1 MAPHKVPIIIG
12 VGEAKNPSR
21 RTEDAI
27 EPLHLMLQAI
37 REAVSDA
44 CNSSSPAIISSIDSV
59 KVVASST
66 WPYKDLP
73 GLVCEGLGIKPS
85 HTAYSELAGSA
96 SVQLIDDTAR
106 MIANEQIQVGVVVGG
121 EAMASLKA
129 FVKDGTYPPPW
140 TTPEKAQVYYAN
152 DTDSLTGIGRA
163 HRVGVPMHV
172 YPMYENALRWHR
184 GQSPLEN
191 LEESSS
197 LYGQFADIASK
208 HPMAWNSGKSPKTA
222 KEIGSI
228 TKNNRMIC
236 FPYPLLMNAFN
247 DVNIAGACILTTTE
261 CAVRMGIPRDKWIF
275 PLGGGRAEDS
285 KDIWARPNFYTSR
298 AIASAL
304 DLCLHSSGLI
314 KDDIDLFDFYSC
326 FPIVPKLACHHLGIS
341 CDNLPKP
348 ITLLGG
354 LNSFGGAGA
363 NYSMH
368 AVAEMV
374 RRLRKLS
381 GTHKPSNG
389 LVLANGGLLTTESA
403 ISLSTH
409 ARRGNDR
416 YPTRD
421 NYELLPASQLPP
433 SISIHG
439 EGEAIVETYT
449 VEYDRENR
457 PQLGHVVCRLKSN
470 GHRLI
475 ANHGDII
482 TLEELSSWTEEPIGR
497 IGFVRRSSTTTD
509 HNLFVFRKDD
519 ICRL

>member
-12 VGEAKNPSR
+12 VGEVKNPSR

-37 REAVSDA
+37 REAASDA
-44 CNSSSPAIISSIDSV
+44 CDSGAPAVISSVDSV

-73 GLVCEGLGIKPS
+73 ELVCEKLGVKPS

-106 MIANEQIQVGVVVGG
+106 MIANEQIEVGVVVGG

-140 TTPEKAQVYYAN
+140 TAPENSQVYYAN
-152 DTDSLTGIGRA
+152 DTDSLTGIGRT

-172 YPMYENALRWHR
+172 YPMYENALRWQR

-191 LEESSS
+191 LEESAS
-197 LYGQFADIASK
+197 LYGRFAEIASK
-208 HPMAWNSGKSPKTA
+208 HPMAWSSGKSPKTA

-247 DVNIAGACILTTTE
+247 DVNLAGACILTTTE
-261 CAVRMGIPRDKWIF
+261 CAVRMGISRDKWIF

-285 KDIWARPNFYTSR
+285 KDFWDRPNFYTSQ
-298 AIASAL
+298 AIVSAL
-304 DLCLHSSGLI
+304 DLCFHSSGLS
-314 KDDIDLFDFYSC
+314 KDDIELFDFYSC
-326 FPIVPKLACHHLGIS
+326 FPIVPKIACHHLGIS
-341 CDNLPKP
+341 CDKLPKP

-374 RRLRKLS
+374 RQLRKLS
-381 GTHKPSNG
+381 GAHKPSNG
-389 LVLANGGLLTTESA
+389 LILANGGVMTSESA

-409 ARRGNDR
+409 GRRGNGR

-421 NYELLPASQLPP
+421 NREILPASPLPP
-433 SISIHG
+433 SISMHG

-449 VEYDRENR
+449 VEYDRENH
-457 PQLGHVVCRLKSN
+457 PKLGHIVCRLKSN

-475 ANHGDII
+475 ANHGDIP
-482 TLEELSSWTEEPIGR
+482 TLEQLSSWTEEPIGR
-497 IGFVRRSSTTTD
+497 IGFLRRSLTTAGQ
-509 HNLFVFRKDD
+509 NLFFFRKDD
-519 ICRL
+519 TCRL

>member
-12 VGEAKNPSR
+12 VGEIKNPSR

-27 EPLHLMLQAI
+27 EPLHLMLKAI
-37 REAVSDA
+37 REAASDTCA
-44 CNSSSPAIISSIDSV
+44 PGAPVIISSIDSV

-66 WPYKDLP
+66 WQYKDLP

-85 HTAYSELAGSA
+85 HTAYSELTGS
-96 SVQLIDDTAR
+96 SPVQLIDDTAR
-106 MIANEQIQVGVVVGG
+106 MIANEQIEVGVVVGG

-140 TTPEKAQVYYAN
+140 TPPEKARVYYAN
-152 DTDSLTGIGRA
+152 DTDTLTGIGRP
-163 HRVGVPMHV
+163 HGVGVPMHI
-172 YPMYENALRWHR
+172 YPMYENALRWRR

-197 LYGQFADIASK
+197 LYGRFADIASK
-208 HPMAWNSGKSPKTA
+208 HPMAWNFGKSPKTA
-222 KEIGSI
+222 KEIGNI

-247 DVNIAGACILTTTE
+247 DVNLAGACILTTTE
-261 CAVRMGIPRDKWIF
+261 CAVRMGISRVKWIF

-285 KDIWARPNFYTSR
+285 KDFWDRPNFYTSR

-304 DLCLHSSGLI
+304 DLCFHSSRLS

-341 CDNLPKP
+341 CDEPTKP

-381 GTHKPSNG
+381 GAHKPTNG
-389 LVLANGGLLTTESA
+389 LILGNGGVLTTESA
-403 ISLSTH
+403 ITLSTH
-409 ARRGNDR
+409 GRRGNYR

-439 EGEAIVETYT
+439 EGEAVIETYT
-449 VEYDRENR
+449 VEYDRENH
-457 PQLGHVVCRLKSN
+457 PQLGHIVCRLKSN
-470 GHRLI
+470 EHRLI
-475 ANHGDII
+475 ANHGDIT

-497 IGFVRRSSTTTD
+497 TGFVRRSSTTTD
-509 HNLFVFRKDD
+509 QNVFVFRKDD